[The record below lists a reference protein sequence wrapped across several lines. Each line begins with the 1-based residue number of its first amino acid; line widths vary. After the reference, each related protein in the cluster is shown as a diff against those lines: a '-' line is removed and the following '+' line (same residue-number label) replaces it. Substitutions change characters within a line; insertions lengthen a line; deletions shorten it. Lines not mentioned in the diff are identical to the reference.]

1 MAEAKRASFLL
12 IVLGAICVAQAGET
26 PNQGQPKIVPP
37 RLGTDEPLIK
47 APIRDEYEAA
57 SAHLFGTTL
66 SAAATVKACARL
78 YPEFSKENSAAL
90 AAWEKEHAEALAV
103 IRRSAREVLLKHS
116 GGDAA
121 RVERDL
127 EWYTQDAHEGTHD
140 KMARDQPDVVRK
152 TCQTVPTTL
161 TRGPFALE
169 STPQFAVLRAHGED
183 STN

>member
-1 MAEAKRASFLL
+1 MRVRTIL
-12 IVLGAICVAQAGET
+12 IVLGAICVAAAGEAQ
-26 PNQGQPKIVPP
+26 NQDPPKRVPP

-47 APIRDEYEAA
+47 APIRAEYEAA

-78 YPEFSKENSAAL
+78 YPDFSKENAAAL
-90 AAWEKEHAEALAV
+90 EAWEKQHAEALV
-103 IRRSAREVLLKHS
+103 LIRRSAREVLLKHS

-127 EWYTQDAHEGTHD
+127 QWYTMDAHDGTYD
-140 KMARDQPDVVRK
+140 KMAREDPAVARK
-152 TCQTVPTTL
+152 TCQAVPITL
-161 TRGPFALE
+161 TRGPFVLE
-169 STPQFAVLRAHGED
+169 STPQFSVLRAHGED